1 MSSVVTYHLRQ
12 ETPMWHFQCLDT
24 EMQSGATL
32 RGSDVKPRFDK
43 FLIRQMK
50 EEQMP
55 WKNFR
60 ISSDHDA
67 LNYKLQIYEK
77 GEPVIKEMKFK
88 AFFANMNKKTNK
100 ELTVFYPSGIYL
112 KIVCF
117 IPELMQ
123 QIEKH
128 IQGFFL
134 IHNFGTRQTKGFGSF
149 SVDEKNGRR
158 ISRDT
163 KSVLKCYSSA
173 EGYSIYEVDCENCSD
188 HKGVLDN
195 AYTLYQWMKSGINFH
210 DTYKKSLLTEYMLEK
225 GVGGEK
231 RWMKQN
237 GIAPS
242 VKKGTTKK
250 FEPDD
255 KDPEGAVSREQYIR
269 AVMGV
274 SGIQSWVTSKI
285 DKYGN
290 PIRDKI
296 SVSSEQ
302 IERFPSPITIKVIN
316 NKVFFLAYDLNR
328 GARKEVLNKEFEFK
342 GNQISDTLFTPS
354 SFVMDDF
361 IDYCSEKIK
370 NTSFELSKKI
380 YQFEMTKI

>member
-12 ETPMWHFQCLDT
+12 ETPMWHFQCL
-24 EMQSGATL
+24 ESEKQSGATL
-32 RGSDVKPRFDK
+32 RGSDVKPRFDN

-50 EEQMP
+50 EEQML

-67 LNYKLQIYEK
+67 LNYKMQIYAK
-77 GEPVIKEMKFK
+77 GEPVKKDRGEK
-88 AFFANMNKKTNK
+88 AFFANIKKADK
-100 ELTVFYPSGIYL
+100 ELTIFCPDGIYL

-117 IPELMQ
+117 IPELMR

-149 SVDEKNGRR
+149 SVDEKDGRKL
-158 ISRDT
+158 IYNT
-163 KSVLKCYSSA
+163 KSVLKEYSSA
-173 EGYSIYEVDCENCSD
+173 EGYSVYEVDCTNCSD
-188 HKGVLDN
+188 HQGVLDN
-195 AYTLYQWMKSGINFH
+195 AYVLYQWMKSGINFRQ
-210 DTYKKSLLTEYMLEK
+210 TYEKSLLTKYMLKK

-242 VKKGTTKK
+242 VKKDAHNNVVS
-250 FEPDD
+250 DD
-255 KDPEGAVSREQYIR
+255 KRPEDAVSREQYIR

-274 SGIQSWVTSKI
+274 SGTQSWLTSMI
-285 DKYGN
+285 DRKGKYERIN
-290 PIRDKI
+290 IN
-296 SVSSEQ
+296 VSSEQ
-302 IERFPSPITIKVIN
+302 IERFPSPITIKIAG

-328 GARKEVLNKEFEFK
+328 GARKEVLNKKFEFK
-342 GNQISDTLFTPS
+342 GDRKSGTLFTPS
-354 SFVMDDF
+354 AFVMDDF
-361 IDYCSEKIK
+361 MDYCTNEIK
-370 NTSFELSKKI
+370 NHSFNFNKNR
-380 YQFEMTKI
+380 YQFAMTKI